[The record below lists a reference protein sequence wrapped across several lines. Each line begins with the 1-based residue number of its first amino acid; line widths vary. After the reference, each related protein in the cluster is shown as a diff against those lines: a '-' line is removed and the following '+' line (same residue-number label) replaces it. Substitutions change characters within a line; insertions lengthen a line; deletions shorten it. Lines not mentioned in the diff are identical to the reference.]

1 MNILI
6 LGNNASGKTF
16 ILTYYGTKFIGNIYS
31 NYKLKLDNYIPLTI
45 NDLLNMNRLDKGNI
59 FLDEAYT
66 WLEARTSGN
75 ALNLLTSYLIYQQRK
90 RSLDIYLTAQMFS
103 SLDKRVRYLANIII
117 LCESRVNLK
126 KDDFHFIYQDKDI
139 GKKTTF
145 MIPYKI
151 AEKYFKYYNTYEI
164 IEPQNVSRLEF
175 NLLKN
180 NPKSLLRKIKE
191 IAKIVKSQISIITHD
206 SIKTVLLLNGFEM
219 GYEKFLYP
227 YLKGLIEIDNH

>member
-6 LGNNASGKTF
+6 LGNNGSGKTF
-16 ILTYYGTKFIGNIYS
+16 ILTYYATKFTRNIYS
-31 NYKLKLDNYIPLTI
+31 NYKLQLDNYIPLTI
-45 NDLLNMNRLDKGNI
+45 NDLLDMNRLDEGNL

-90 RSLDIYLTAQMFS
+90 RLLDIYLTAQMFS
-103 SLDKRVRYLANIII
+103 SLDKRIRHLVNIII
-117 LCESRVNLK
+117 LCQPRVNFK
-126 KDDFHFIYQDKDI
+126 KDDFHFIYQDIDI
-139 GKKTTF
+139 GIETSF

-151 AEKYFKYYNTYEI
+151 AKNYFEYYNTYEI

-180 NPKSLLRKIKE
+180 NPKRLLEKIKE
-191 IAKIVKSQISIITHD
+191 IAKIVESQISIITHD
-206 SIKTVLLLNGFEM
+206 SIKTVLLLNGFEI

-227 YLKGLIEIDNH
+227 YLKGLIQLDNS